1 MKLLKNAT
9 MGHAKSAC
17 YRCERQGE
25 CVDMDA
31 FIEGEG
37 TLAICRR
44 CLNAA
49 GKLLGWITDGAGYE
63 ATREVERLKVEVA
76 TLEDVVSGAEQ
87 LVRAVEVAR
96 DRLERRKPKPL
107 TEALAD
113 A

>member
-49 GKLLGWITDGAGYE
+49 GKLLGWVTDGAGYE

-96 DRLERRKPKPL
+96 DRLERRKPKVP
-107 TEALAD
+107 AD